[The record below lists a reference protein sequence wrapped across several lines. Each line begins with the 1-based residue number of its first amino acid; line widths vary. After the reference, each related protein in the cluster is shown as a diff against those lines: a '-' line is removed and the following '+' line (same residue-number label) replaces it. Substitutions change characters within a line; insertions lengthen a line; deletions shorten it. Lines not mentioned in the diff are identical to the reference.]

1 MIQLSSRKL
10 GIVGIMIIT
19 FYSNFLNHHQVLIA
33 DAMYGLL
40 GANFHFVATLPRN
53 EKELKGG
60 EDYSNRPY
68 CILAGESEEAHKQA
82 ALCAGS
88 ADVCVF
94 GACSQEFAVIRAKK
108 NPHGLSFECG
118 ERWLKRGV
126 LNVLSPVLRQWWL
139 NYMHYY
145 RKANFYKLCSSAFA
159 AHDDELLGCY
169 KGRHFKWGYFT
180 EVPSEVS
187 NFKFHDSGK
196 SNETLSKKEEKSECA
211 IRLMWCARFI
221 NWKHP
226 ELAIECAKRLKADG
240 IKFELHMYG
249 DGPMRE
255 SLMKKTESLELRD
268 VVSFHGNVLNSEIQQ
283 AMRNSDIFLFT
294 SDRQEGW
301 GAVANEAMSNGCVIV
316 GSNKI
321 GAVPYLV
328 KNGVTGMIF
337 RSCDL
342 DSLYEQV
349 KYLLDNPNV
358 RKQIAKA
365 GRESMVKLWCP
376 ANAAKSLLQLIED
389 IQAGHETSIIEGPCS
404 KA

>member
-1 MIQLSSRKL
+1 MLFPISERTLLCSAVSSLGTESASLSS
-10 GIVGIMIIT
+10 I
-19 FYSNFLNHHQVLIA
+19 SA
-33 DAMYGLL
+33 
-40 GANFHFVATLPRN
+40 
-53 EKELKGG
+53 KG
-60 EDYSNRPY
+60 
-68 CILAGESEEAHKQA
+68 
-82 ALCAGS
+82 
-88 ADVCVF
+88 
-94 GACSQEFAVIRAKK
+94 
-108 NPHGLSFECG
+108 SF
-118 ERWLKRGV
+118 
-126 LNVLSPVLRQWWL
+126 
-139 NYMHYY
+139 
-145 RKANFYKLCSSAFA
+145 
-159 AHDDELLGCY
+159 
-169 KGRHFKWGYFT
+169 
-180 EVPSEVS
+180 
-187 NFKFHDSGK
+187 
-196 SNETLSKKEEKSECA
+196 
-211 IRLMWCARFI
+211 
-221 NWKHP
+221 
-226 ELAIECAKRLKADG
+226 
-240 IKFELHMYG
+240 
-249 DGPMRE
+249 
-255 SLMKKTESLELRD
+255 
-268 VVSFHGNVLNSEIQQ
+268 
-283 AMRNSDIFLFT
+283 IFLFT

>member
-1 MIQLSSRKL
+1 
-10 GIVGIMIIT
+10 MIIN

-33 DAMYGLL
+33 DAMYSLL

-82 ALCAGS
+82 ALCAES

-94 GACSQEFAVIRAKK
+94 GACSQEYAVIRAKK
-108 NPHGLSFECG
+108 NPNGLSFECG
-118 ERWLKRGV
+118 ERWLKRGL
-126 LNVLSPVLRQWWL
+126 LNVLSPVLRQWWV
-139 NYMHYY
+139 NYMRYY

-159 AHDDELLGCY
+159 AHDDELLSCY
-169 KGRHFKWGYFT
+169 KWRHFKWGYFT

-187 NFKFHDSGK
+187 GFFDKRSGRADYKFHASGK
-196 SNETLSKKEEKSECA
+196 SNETLSKIEENSGCA

-221 NWKHP
+221 DWKHP
-226 ELAIECAKRLKADG
+226 EMPIRLAMKLKDAGYD
-240 IKFELHMYG
+240 FLLDMYG
-249 DGPMRE
+249 DGMMRPAME
-255 SLMKKTESLELRD
+255 ELSRELN
-268 VVSFHGNVLNSEIQQ
+268 VAEYITFHGNIPNSEIHQ
-283 AMRNSDIFLFT
+283 AMRDHDIFLFT

-301 GAVANEAMSNGCVIV
+301 GAVANEAMSEGCVLV
-316 GSNKI
+316 GSDEI

-328 KNGVTGMIF
+328 KHKETGMIF

-349 KYLLDNPNV
+349 KYLLDNPDA

-365 GRESMVKLWCP
+365 GRESMVKLWSP

-389 IQAGHETSIIEGPCS
+389 IQAGRETSIIEGPCS